1 MARSEGAPGGRL
13 GEAVRAARDKVGPI
27 LEQMLAFDTSADS
40 SVSPVRQ
47 EAEHQQ
53 FVAGHLEDLGLEV
66 ELLEPDTELFEAHR
80 MAHPG
85 QTFAGRPIL
94 WARLP
99 GAGRGPSLLFNG
111 HYDTVPVG
119 SRDEWHHAPSGE
131 RAGDRIYGRGACDM
145 KGGNAAAVAA
155 IAAIHTAG
163 LHLDGDLFLNLVPF
177 EEVNGMGTTATMLLG
192 KTADAA
198 ICAEPTRLRPTI
210 ASRGIL
216 ELELNVAGRSAHGEI
231 PQPHHSEGGA
241 VNAIDK
247 AVYLLAGIKRLDD
260 QWKALPRKRHDLL
273 SPPAIIATTIQ
284 GGTFW
289 ATWPDKVTIEAE
301 VIYLPAD
308 ADEEGTGAAVMEEFE
323 TYVGTLSAADD
334 WLAEHPPEVVWRGD
348 VRPVEVRQD
357 HPLVRLACEI
367 SSLPPAGFDSSADH
381 LYLITEG
388 AIPSILLGP
397 GDIAQA
403 HTVDEFLDL
412 AELERCSEL
421 YVELAAAWTSGGR

>member
-1 MARSEGAPGGRL
+1 MTASAGAPGGRL
-13 GEAVRAARDKVGPI
+13 DDAVRAAREEAAPI
-27 LEQMLAFDTSADS
+27 LERMLAFDTSADS
-40 SVSPVRQ
+40 AVGPAKQ
-47 EAEHQQ
+47 DAEHQR
-53 FVAGHLEDLGLEV
+53 FVAGYLGDLGLEV
-66 ELLEPDTELFEAHR
+66 ELLEPGTELFEAHR

-85 QTFAGRPIL
+85 QTFDGRPIL

-119 SRDEWHHAPSGE
+119 PRHRWRRSPSGE

-155 IAAIHTAG
+155 IAGIREAG
-163 LHLDGDLFLNLVPF
+163 LRLDGDVFLNLVPF

-192 KTADAA
+192 KTADVA

-216 ELELNVAGRSAHGEI
+216 ELELTVAGRSAHGEI

-247 AVYLLAGIKRLDD
+247 AVYLLAGIKRLDE

-323 TYVGTLSAADD
+323 TFVRTLSAADD
-334 WLAEHPPEVVWRGD
+334 WLAEHPPEIVWRGD

-367 SSLPPAGFDSSADH
+367 SNHPPAGFDSSADH

-388 AIPSILLGP
+388 SIPSILLGP

-403 HTVDEFLDL
+403 HTVDEYLDL
-412 AELERCSEL
+412 AELDRCAQL
-421 YVELAAAWTSGGR
+421 YVELAAAWTSGR